1 MVTHWGGGVR
11 QQYPLLSVSPSD
23 SCFALLF
30 VFPQV
35 NAVFLDVSSSS
46 SEYAEIVVRI
56 ENVIRIMAPLFCV
69 FFFSFGGGKF
79 SAAASLLELSEK
91 ILLPCISQIITK
103 LGFARRI

>member
-1 MVTHWGGGVR
+1 MVALWGGGVR

-35 NAVFLDVSSSS
+35 NAVFLNVSSSS
-46 SEYAEIVVRI
+46 SEYTEIVVRI

-69 FFFSFGGGKF
+69 LFFPLVGESSQQQQGYWSCLKRDF
-79 SAAASLLELSEK
+79 ASLYIPNNHK
-91 ILLPCISQIITK
+91 I
-103 LGFARRI
+103 GFC

>member
-1 MVTHWGGGVR
+1 MVAHWGGGFR

-69 FFFSFGGGKF
+69 LFFSFGGGKF

-91 ILLPCISQIITK
+91 RFCFPVYPK
-103 LGFARRI
+103 